1 MLLYGGNYTAK
12 KEIFVW
18 PLAANQIH
26 ILEESSYMAT
36 FKKFN
41 LPLPSVLCFISL
53 YSIQVK
59 EKRKES

>member
-1 MLLYGGNYTAK
+1 MLLYGDSYAAK

-26 ILEESSYMAT
+26 ILQESSYMAT

-41 LPLPSVLCFISL
+41 LALPSVLCFISL
-53 YSIQVK
+53 YSFQVR
-59 EKRKES
+59 EIRKES